1 MNRCIRVATERN
13 ASENDI
19 INIPIQE
26 DGTILRKDI
35 SAETF
40 PSAMGLIRYG
50 DMDDFVVISLDN
62 DVLYPPKE
70 EWGKDLYV
78 IMIPNGT

>member
-1 MNRCIRVATERN
+1 MNERIRVAKQRD
-13 ASENDI
+13 ASENI
-19 INIPIQE
+19 VTILIQK
-26 DGTILRKDI
+26 DGTVLQKDI
-35 SAETF
+35 PAETF